1 MWLLYGLVIF
11 IVSATITK
19 IMVSFGI
26 TDRPTTRS
34 LHTCPTPRAG
44 GVAIVTVYSLGI
56 AVLYYCKP
64 EIFGIYSNG
73 QLCTI
78 AGAIAVIV
86 ATSLYDD
93 IRPISYT
100 YRLIIQVICAAAIAQ
115 SGLGLSKLW
124 LPYVGYIQLGAFKAL
139 FTVLWVVSFI
149 NIFNFMDGV
158 DGLVGG
164 CCILACA
171 FLAVVAQDN
180 GDSLMRYSLA
190 VLALSTL
197 GFLMFNF
204 PKAKIF
210 MGDVGSHS
218 LGFLFA
224 LHEINMDAT
233 YAYVTPADNFIPCL
247 TAIIIVG
254 NFTFDVVFT
263 LARRLASGKSIVLPH
278 NEFLFH
284 ILYKNGWSHVKISL
298 LHFGFVIFQGG
309 LVCISKSKTSMAL
322 SALIVLTVQ
331 AVYAYIVLHMKNT
344 VNAK

>member
-11 IVSATITK
+11 IVSATIAK
-19 IMVSFGI
+19 IMVSLGI
-26 TDRPTTRS
+26 TDRLTTRS

-44 GVAIVTVYSLGI
+44 GVAIVVAYSLGI
-56 AVLYYCKP
+56 AVLYRHEP

-78 AGAIAVIV
+78 AVAIAAIV
-86 ATSLYDD
+86 VTSLYDD

-100 YRLIIQVICAAAIAQ
+100 YRLIVQIVCAAAIAQ

-124 LPYVGYIQLGAFKAL
+124 LPYVGYIQLGAFKTL
-139 FTVLWVVSFI
+139 FTILWIVSFI

-164 CCILACA
+164 CSILACA
-171 FLAVVAQDN
+171 FLAIIAQGN
-180 GDSLMRYSLA
+180 GASLMQYSLA
-190 VLALSTL
+190 ILALSIA
-197 GFLMFNF
+197 GFLTFNF

-224 LHEINMDAT
+224 LHEINMDAIH
-233 YAYVTPADNFIPCL
+233 AYVTPADNFIPCL

-254 NFTFDVVFT
+254 NFVFDVVFT

-284 ILYKNGWSHVKISL
+284 ILYKNNWSHIKISL
-298 LHFGFVIFQGG
+298 LHFGFVVFQGG
-309 LVCISKSKTSMAL
+309 LACISKSKTSMAL
-322 SALIVLTVQ
+322 SALVVLVVQ
-331 AVYAYIVLHMKNT
+331 ATYACIVLHMKKT
-344 VNAK
+344 ADAK